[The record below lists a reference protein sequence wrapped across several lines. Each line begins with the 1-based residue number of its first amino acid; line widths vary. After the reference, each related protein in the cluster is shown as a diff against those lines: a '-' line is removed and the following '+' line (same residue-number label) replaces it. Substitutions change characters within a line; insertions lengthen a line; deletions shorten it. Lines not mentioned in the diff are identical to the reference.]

1 MAQVR
6 VKMLS
11 AGAVALMNS
20 AEMQDILLG
29 LAEPI
34 ADRAGPGF
42 VADVQ
47 PGSGRAHA
55 MVKST
60 DYRSMRAQAENNAL
74 LKAIGGG
81 S

>member
-1 MAQVR
+1 MARIR
-6 VKMLS
+6 VKMLP

-20 AEMQDILLG
+20 AEMQSVLLEHAQG
-29 LAEPI
+29 MAG
-34 ADRAGPGF
+34 RAGSGF

-47 PGSGRAHA
+47 PGRGRAHA

>member
-1 MAQVR
+1 MARVR

-11 AGAVALMNS
+11 AGAVALMNT

-29 LAEPI
+29 QAEPI

-42 VADVQ
+42 EADVQ
-47 PGSGRAHA
+47 PGPGRAHA

-60 DYRSMRAQAENNAL
+60 DYRSRRAQAENNAL

>member
-1 MAQVR
+1 MARVR

-11 AGAVALMNS
+11 AGSVALMNS
-20 AEMQDILLG
+20 VEMQEILMG

-34 ADRAGPGF
+34 ADRAGAGF

-47 PGSGRAHA
+47 PGRGRAHA

-60 DYRSMRAQAENNAL
+60 GYQSARAQAENNAL